1 MPGTD
6 INRGY
11 RGRFAPS
18 PSGEL
23 HFGSLVAAMGSYL
36 DARSHQGE
44 WFVRMEDLDRTREVK
59 GAAKSIL
66 QTLENLG
73 FRWDGEITYQS
84 RRTAAYAEAVDR
96 LIQARL
102 AYPCGCSRKLIEEQA
117 KYGSEGTIYP
127 GTCRNGVPQGRA
139 ERSIRI
145 LTTDEMITIVDS
157 VQGRI
162 GQQINREIGDF
173 VIRRA
178 DGFHAYQLAV
188 VIDDAWQGITDIVR
202 GADLLSSTPR
212 QHYLQQLLRIPHPTY
227 AHLPL
232 AVDDQGR
239 KLSKQFKDAPVDSNQ
254 PMDILLRAL
263 DFLNQPLPPQR
274 PETIEAFWQW
284 AVPRWSLKPIPAQ
297 LQIPATSRKNLN
309 NFR

>member
-1 MPGTD
+1 MPD
-6 INRGY
+6 PEQNRDY

-18 PSGEL
+18 PTGEL

-36 DARSHQGE
+36 DARSHRGE
-44 WFVRMEDLDRTREVK
+44 WYIRMEDLDRTREVK

-66 QTLENLG
+66 LTLEYFG
-73 FRWDGEITYQS
+73 FRWDGEIIYQS
-84 RRTAAYAEAVDR
+84 QRTAAYAEAVDR
-96 LIQARL
+96 LIQAQL
-102 AYPCGCSRKLIEEQA
+102 AYPCSCTRKLVEKRA
-117 KYGSEGTIYP
+117 KYGAEGTIYP
-127 GTCRNGVPQGRA
+127 GSCRNGVTEGRT
-139 ERSIRI
+139 ERSIRVY
-145 LTTDEMITIVDS
+145 TTDEEITIADS

-162 GQQINREIGDF
+162 SQQLNSEIGDF

-188 VIDDAWQGITDIVR
+188 VIDDAWQGITDVIR

-212 QHYLQQLLRIPHPTY
+212 QHYLQQLLRLPHPSY

-239 KLSKQFKDAPVDSNQ
+239 KLSKQFKDAPVDPKH
-254 PMDILLRAL
+254 PMDALLRAL
-263 DFLNQPLPPQR
+263 AFLNQPLPPQR

-284 AVPRWSLKPIPAQ
+284 ALSHWSLGCVPGQ
-297 LQIPATSRKNLN
+297 LQIPATSRKYLN
-309 NFR
+309 NLR